1 MFAPRGSYFQGRSV
15 SGADGALA
23 AEPGGGVRNRMK
35 RQTVWA
41 QRVFASPVLPLGE
54 RGSLSGR
61 AALSFGSFL
70 WARKEK
76 NGKPAGIARYRQQTI
91 HIISP

>member
-1 MFAPRGSYFQGRSV
+1 MQAVDPGTM
-15 SGADGALA
+15 GALA

-35 RQTVWA
+35 GRTVWA
-41 QRVFASPVLPLGE
+41 QRVFAPPVPDRDE

-76 NGKPAGIARYRQQTI
+76 NAPPAGITDSWRMECIRSI
-91 HIISP
+91 